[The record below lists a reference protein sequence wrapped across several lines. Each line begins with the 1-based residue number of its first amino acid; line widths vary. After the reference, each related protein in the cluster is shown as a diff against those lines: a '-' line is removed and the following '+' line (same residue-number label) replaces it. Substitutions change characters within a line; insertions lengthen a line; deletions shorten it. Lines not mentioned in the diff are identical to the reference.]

1 MMAFRVTVDRDDDK
15 CRFFSTHADDQVTLT
30 MGPDVKPILGHW
42 TNYPATAVKR
52 MSTNFAEGGLLGVDM
67 SIACDI
73 PVASGRGVRSV
84 HACSRFDV
92 APCPLTLATTGL
104 STSSA
109 IFCGVWLAL
118 NARNAF
124 DRRAAFTTNITSP
137 EDLMEYVT
145 AYVHCDRGPSHGLCF
160 MSISDVATTHCV
172 QVFGL

>member
-1 MMAFRVTVDRDDDK
+1 MTAFRVTVDRDDDK

-92 APCPLTLATTGL
+92 APCPLIDELLQQQGCLHRLRYFVACGLLSTLAMRLIVGPHSL
-104 STSSA
+104 PTS
-109 IFCGVWLAL
+109 LH
-118 NARNAF
+118 
-124 DRRAAFTTNITSP
+124 RRI
-137 EDLMEYVT
+137 
-145 AYVHCDRGPSHGLCF
+145 
-160 MSISDVATTHCV
+160 
-172 QVFGL
+172 